1 MNAAARLVHQGILSR
16 HLAFVFSWS
25 KQQFVICLL
34 TLSVL
39 ISAFCMIYVTY
50 SARMLHASNQHE
62 LAERDRLMVQQGQLL
77 LERSTL
83 MGQSRVQHIAE
94 NRLNMIVPDQQSVV
108 MIKK

>member
-16 HLAFVFSWS
+16 HIAFVGLWS

-39 ISAFCMIYVTY
+39 VSAFCMIYVTY
-50 SARMLHASNQHE
+50 AARMLHAANQHE
-62 LAERDRLMVQQGQLL
+62 LVERDRLTVQYSQLL

-94 NRLNMIVPDQQSVV
+94 SRLNMIVPDQQSVV
-108 MIKK
+108 IIKK